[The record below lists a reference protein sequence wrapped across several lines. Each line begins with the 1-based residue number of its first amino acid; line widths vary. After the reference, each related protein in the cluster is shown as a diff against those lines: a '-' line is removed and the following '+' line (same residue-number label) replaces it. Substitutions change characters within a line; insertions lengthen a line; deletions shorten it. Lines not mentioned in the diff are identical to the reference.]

1 MPSPLILALQ
11 DAGVYDHP
19 VEGFSI
25 HETHISQ
32 VILTGPYAYKIKK
45 PLDLGFLDFSTLAR
59 RKHFCE
65 EELRLNRRLA
75 PELYLDV
82 VALTGSPEAPRIN
95 GPGEPFEYA
104 VKMRQFDQ
112 DRLFDRLNE
121 RGQLNA
127 ALIDELAGVLARFH
141 QSIPAAD
148 AANPLGTAEST
159 YAPIA
164 QNFDQIR
171 EVLAIPELL
180 AQLDALQ
187 DWVDSTYDRLKPLL
201 TQRHQQGAVRECHGD
216 LHLGNIALFDGRVTI
231 FDCIE
236 FNETFRWIDTV
247 NDLAFLL
254 MDLDFRGS
262 RSLSSRL
269 LNAYLERTGDFDA
282 LPLINFYKTYRA
294 LVRAKIALLTRGNEG
309 LSQDQRAD
317 QLQKYRDYAQLAEDY
332 TRLPN
337 RFLLATHGL
346 SGSGKSRISRQLS
359 QTLGMIRFRS
369 DVERK
374 RLFGLRA
381 EEKSDSDPK
390 TGIYTEEAT
399 RKTYDRL
406 AGLAASALLAGFPVV
421 VDSAALKR
429 EERRQLE
436 RAAED
441 QGVPFLLIHCDADP
455 EVLRARVAKRAAAGK
470 DASEA
475 DLAILAHQLEWLEP
489 LDDSERSHTVHVDT
503 ARGEPAEV
511 LAERLRQHLNRPG
524 PSG

>member
-25 HETHISQ
+25 YETHISQ
-32 VILTGPYAYKIKK
+32 IILTGPYAYKIKK

-65 EELRLNRRLA
+65 EEVRLNRRLA
-75 PELYLDV
+75 PELYLEV
-82 VALTGSPEAPRIN
+82 VALTGSPEAPVIN

-112 DRLFDRLNE
+112 GQLFDKLDESGRLST
-121 RGQLNA
+121 

-148 AANPLGTAEST
+148 PANPLGTAEST
-159 YAPIA
+159 YAPIL

-171 EVLAIPELL
+171 AELDIPELL

-187 DWVDSTYDRLKPLL
+187 GWVESTYNRLKPLL
-201 TQRHQQGAVRECHGD
+201 TQRHQKGAVRECHGD
-216 LHLGNIALFDGRVTI
+216 LHLGNIALFEGRVTI

-236 FNETFRWIDTV
+236 FNESFRWIDTT

-262 RSLSSRL
+262 RPFSSRL
-269 LNAYLERTGDFDA
+269 MNAYLELTGDFDA
-282 LPLINFYKTYRA
+282 LPLITFYKTYRA
-294 LVRAKIALLTRGNEG
+294 LVRAKIALLRRGNEG
-309 LSQDQRAD
+309 LSQEQRAE
-317 QLQKYRDYAQLAEDY
+317 QLRKYRDYAQLAEDY
-332 TRLPN
+332 TGLPN
-337 RFLLATHGL
+337 RFLLAMHGV
-346 SGSGKSRISRQLS
+346 SGSGKSRVSRQLS
-359 QTLGMIRFRS
+359 QSLGMVRFRS

-374 RLFGLRA
+374 RLFGLTA
-381 EEKSDSDPK
+381 DQKSDAGPK
-390 TGIYTEEAT
+390 DGIYSEEAS
-399 RKTYDRL
+399 RKTYVRL

-421 VDSAALKR
+421 VDAAGLKR
-429 EERRQLE
+429 EQRRQL
-436 RAAED
+436 AQVAED
-441 QGVPFLLIHCDADP
+441 QGVPFLLVHCDADP
-455 EVLRARVAKRAAAGK
+455 EVLRTRVAKRAAAGE

-475 DLAILAHQLEWLEP
+475 DLTILAHQLEWLEP
-489 LDDSERSHTVHVDT
+489 LDDSERSHTIHVDT
-503 ARGEPAEV
+503 GQGEPAEA
-511 LAERLRQHLNRPG
+511 LTERLRQHLKHPG
-524 PSG
+524 APG